1 MLVFSVE
8 RGRPLDSRQNGGT
21 TAAT

>member
-8 RGRPLDSRQNGGT
+8 RGRPLDSRQDGGT